1 MNRKTNE
8 ETIIV
13 IQNFQIG
20 KDTWKKKKRVHAS
33 MRLIATRRQA
43 SNKRRGMRKK
53 NHGGWFATPAILPW
67 APVTMGNEWLLQ
79 QFGFSSVEQPS

>member
-1 MNRKTNE
+1 MNRKMNE

-33 MRLIATRRQA
+33 MRLIATRR
-43 SNKRRGMRKK
+43 RR
-53 NHGGWFATPAILPW
+53 ATR
-67 APVTMGNEWLLQ
+67 GE
-79 QFGFSSVEQPS
+79 G